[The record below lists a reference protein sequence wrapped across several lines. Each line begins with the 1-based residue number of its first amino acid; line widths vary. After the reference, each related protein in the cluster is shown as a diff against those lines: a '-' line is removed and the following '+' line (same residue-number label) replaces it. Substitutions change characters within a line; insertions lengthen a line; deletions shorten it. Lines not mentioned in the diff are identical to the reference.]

1 MRLLFAPR
9 PTQIIGKTA
18 IRSED
23 LEAPPPAYYMGRW
36 AASERVTSIFYF
48 FFHPKNGKQ
57 NTWKRNEPICGH
69 PPLFALGKHL
79 VVISGKDIQTPFNDN
94 GRQNMMPKP
103 ASVTYWIYNAAF
115 NGCEKLFDRLVIQL
129 CQQSSALPE

>member
-1 MRLLFAPR
+1 M
-9 PTQIIGKTA
+9 GS
-18 IRSED
+18 IREGHIYF
-23 LEAPPPAYYMGRW
+23 L
-36 AASERVTSIFYF
+36 F
-48 FFHPKNGKQ
+48 FFSSKEWQ
-57 NTWKRNEPICGH
+57 TEYVEAKRTDLWP

-129 CQQSSALPE
+129 CQQSSALPEYLSRFNQIVTFEFFGG

>member
-1 MRLLFAPR
+1 M
-9 PTQIIGKTA
+9 GS
-18 IRSED
+18 IREGHIYF
-23 LEAPPPAYYMGRW
+23 L
-36 AASERVTSIFYF
+36 F
-48 FFHPKNGKQ
+48 FFSSKEWQ
-57 NTWKRNEPICGH
+57 TEYVEAKRTDLWP